1 MFFIQIIIRHVFKN
15 YFKYNCIILN
25 QFDQSSQMLIYFFS
39 KMRRST
45 EKYESFDQNKCLRNI
60 FWSSSIGNTLCVGR
74 HRFEIRKEKLFVD
87 IK

>member
-1 MFFIQIIIRHVFKN
+1 M
-15 YFKYNCIILN
+15 N
-25 QFDQSSQMLIYFFS
+25 QFDKSSQMLIYFYLLFS

-60 FWSSSIGNTLCVGR
+60 FWSSSIGNTLYVGGYR
-74 HRFEIRKEKLFVD
+74 IEIQKEKLFVD